1 VVPSY
6 NHEKYIERCIT
17 SIYEQ
22 DYKYFEL
29 IVIDD
34 GSTDESVKVL
44 EKLKNKYDF
53 YLECNENQGL
63 AKTFNRGFRD
73 LAKGKYLTFCASDD
87 YWLPVKLSAQV
98 KFMEENLQFGNLR
111 GVSNTKLFLYRLQK
125 VFA

>member
-1 VVPSY
+1 MDNPLVSIVVPSY

-73 LAKGKYLTFCASDD
+73 LAYAMDEMDFHRSPALT
-87 YWLPVKLSAQV
+87 
-98 KFMEENLQFGNLR
+98 
-111 GVSNTKLFLYRLQK
+111 
-125 VFA
+125 